1 MSLLIT
7 SDAWAKWQPV
17 IEELYADYEFP
28 VATRSQFNALL
39 ALYSGDGIS
48 FRTIHDHWRFVI
60 DTIRSGDS
68 IEDIVSICVIARS
81 EKGSVDD
88 GWVITRTCAIHGNQ
102 NAEKV
107 VQGRNLSW
115 FKVTSDGRSY
125 QHCCRAEV
133 VGPYGAHHPWRSW
146 EGTRL
151 CINQHSY
158 AQEIVSLRQ
167 QLEES
172 KNTKSSKRKQ
182 SEIVVIEDDIEESPV
197 VKKLRKSKAKYND
210 AKTEAEDRAIAAE
223 NHAANLEDEL
233 ATLRAEAAEKKT
245 LLAKKDKAMDDL
257 RRESAIKDG
266 SLQKLRDQVA
276 KHKSKKKTIQDSD
289 ITEDLEASMRANEA
303 KITDLA
309 SENNVLKGVVDSQK
323 TEMEH
328 LKTRLT
334 WFEDTE
340 VPNLAYKVR
349 SRNYLLEVTRNE
361 LDGLKDAMKSALD
374 LSLERRSKSGAKANQ
389 EQQRDPAQVDEKQQ
403 DGASLSSQKKKG
415 KRRPHAHPGPPPAG
429 FFDGNENLDEG
440 DRNVLHHLNVEI
452 PYRPSPDR
460 VKMETE
466 HSGVYMPSSKMSTDD
481 DNGNIHP
488 SRQVLVGH
496 SCTQN

>member
-48 FRTIHDHWRFVI
+48 FRTIHDHWRFVV

-102 NAEKV
+102 NADKTV
-107 VQGRNLSW
+107 KGRNLSW

-133 VGPYGAHHPWRSW
+133 VGPYGAHTPWRSW

-167 QLEES
+167 QLEGS

-197 VKKLRKSKAKYND
+197 VKKLRKSKAKYKD

-233 ATLRAEAAEKKT
+233 ATLRVEAAEKKT

-266 SLQKLRDQVA
+266 SLQKLRDQ
-276 KHKSKKKTIQDSD
+276 
-289 ITEDLEASMRANEA
+289 DLEASMRANEA

-323 TEMEH
+323 AEMEH

-334 WFEDTE
+334 WVENTE
-340 VPNLAYKVR
+340 IPNLAYKVR

-389 EQQRDPAQVDEKQQ
+389 EQQKDPAQVDEKQQ
-403 DGASLSSQKKKG
+403 DGKSLSSQQKKA
-415 KRRPHAHPGPPPAG
+415 KRRPHAYPGPPPAG

-440 DRNVLHHLNVEI
+440 DRNVLHLLNLEI

-460 VKMETE
+460 VKMENG
-466 HSGVYMPSSKMSTDD
+466 HSDIHMLSANMSTDG

-488 SRQVLVGH
+488 SRQVLLEH